1 MNHPEPPI
9 FSWFVLGS
17 LTHQSGETLEGSWD
31 TDVRI
36 NLDENVLG
44 GVDVDL
50 QQTSLVQGTVQKG
63 EQALLTRWYHR

>member
-1 MNHPEPPI
+1 
-9 FSWFVLGS
+9 LGS

-36 NLDENVLG
+36 NLDKDVLG

-63 EQALLTRWYHR
+63 EQALLIR